1 MASTLPAGREVVSL
15 RRRIDHI
22 DEKILTL
29 LASRSVIVANIA
41 KIKGRHQLAIEDKEH
56 EQELINR
63 LGAINP
69 LPLLSAKG
77 IKSIW
82 RAVIDSSRPI
92 QKSILEE
99 TGKDA

>member
-1 MASTLPAGREVVSL
+1 MASTLPAGREAASL

-29 LASRSVIVANIA
+29 LASRSAIVVEIA
-41 KIKGRHQLAIEDKEH
+41 KIKGRHQLAIEDKER
-56 EQELINR
+56 EQELISR

-69 LPLLSAKG
+69 SPLLSAKD

-82 RAVIDSSRPI
+82 RAVTSSSRLI
-92 QKSILEE
+92 QKSILKE